1 MHTVKL
7 IDLGLKDYKETWD
20 YQKSVH
26 EKLTEMKAGKANVEI
41 QPHLIFVE
49 HPHVYTLGKSGKK
62 DNLLINPDFLR
73 SLGASFYK
81 TDRGGDITYH
91 GPGQI
96 VGYPILDLN
105 ALGTGVKQYIATLE
119 QVIFDLLKDYQIEA
133 TALPGATGVWVDAY
147 KPELS
152 RKICAMGVKVSRSI
166 TMHGFALNVCTDLG
180 FYNHIHPCGF
190 SDKAV
195 TSMEKELDYKPDM
208 GEVKDKLLK
217 HFRRLFGIEFA

>member
-96 VGYPILDLN
+96 VVSSGNRSSVFTRLSYSLLAAASVPVSPILPTN
-105 ALGTGVKQYIATLE
+105 
-119 QVIFDLLKDYQIEA
+119 
-133 TALPGATGVWVDAY
+133 
-147 KPELS
+147 
-152 RKICAMGVKVSRSI
+152 R
-166 TMHGFALNVCTDLG
+166 
-180 FYNHIHPCGF
+180 
-190 SDKAV
+190 
-195 TSMEKELDYKPDM
+195 
-208 GEVKDKLLK
+208 
-217 HFRRLFGIEFA
+217 